1 MRHVG
6 LDVHQMR
13 TQVCIIDDETGEIL
27 DNQPILTAQLCDF
40 IRDQG
45 PEPLQVVLESGGL
58 SWFVALQLQS
68 LGVPVIVVDAHKA
81 HPYLEREATAKT
93 DAHDARGLA
102 RLSYEGKCQRMQ
114 IWLPDEATLVLRR
127 WTRLRED
134 LVSARTRAINQ
145 LRCELR
151 GLGLDCEASD
161 MSSPKARDWWEQMR
175 PLLPPAVAAVLDR
188 RWSALRSLDQEL
200 REVDQQLAELIK
212 EDPVCQQLDSIPGC
226 GLVLIAT
233 IRAEV
238 GDIQRFEEP
247 KQLRSYAGLTPQV
260 HQSGE
265 KRQTGPLE
273 KRHDPHLRRAMLLLA
288 QQVTRGKAWKGTRL
302 VQRYWQ
308 HYRRLGPNVA
318 RVALARRLCDLIHV
332 ILTRAEELDLKRLAA

>member
-6 LDVHQMR
+6 LDVHQLR
-13 TQVCIIDDETGEIL
+13 TQACVIDDETGEIL
-27 DNQPILTAQLCDF
+27 DNQSLLTAQVCDF
-40 IRDQG
+40 LRDLG
-45 PEPLQVVLESGGL
+45 PEELQVVLESGGL
-58 SWFVALQLQS
+58 SWFVALHLQS

-114 IWLPDEATLVLRR
+114 VWLPDEATLVLRR
-127 WTRLRED
+127 CTRLRED
-134 LVSARTRAINQ
+134 FVSARTRAINQ
-145 LRCELR
+145 LRGELR
-151 GLGLDCEASD
+151 GLGLYCEASD
-161 MSSPKARDWWEQMR
+161 MSSLKARDWWEQTR
-175 PLLPPAVAAVLDR
+175 PLLPPGVARVLDQ
-188 RWSALRSLDQEL
+188 RWSALWDLDKKL
-200 REVDQQLAELIK
+200 REVEQQLAELIQ

-238 GDIQRFEEP
+238 GDIRRFEQPE
-247 KQLRSYAGLTPQV
+247 QLRSYAGLTPQV

-265 KRQTGPLE
+265 KRRTGPLE

-288 QQVTRGKAWKGTRL
+288 QQVTRSTAWKGTRL

-332 ILTRAEELDLKRLAA
+332 ILTRGEDLDLKRWAA